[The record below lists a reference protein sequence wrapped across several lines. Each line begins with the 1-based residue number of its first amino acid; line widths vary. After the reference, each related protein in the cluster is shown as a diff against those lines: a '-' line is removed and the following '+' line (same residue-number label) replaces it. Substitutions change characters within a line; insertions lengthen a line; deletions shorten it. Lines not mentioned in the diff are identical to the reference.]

1 MTAIPCV
8 SFTSFMH
15 PMHLQPTD
23 SIPRIAWGKFFQDGE
38 FLKMPLEV
46 QAHHALMDGVHMGQ
60 FSAKVQDHL
69 HHPDFVTGSA

>member
-1 MTAIPCV
+1 
-8 SFTSFMH
+8 
-15 PMHLQPTD
+15 
-23 SIPRIAWGKFFQDGE
+23 
-38 FLKMPLEV
+38 MPLEV